1 MNRIFL
7 LASLILSFSTFAQD
21 RPEPPTGGMGGQPP
35 SFSDFDQ
42 NGDGYISLDE
52 TRGPMQ
58 DDFNEIDANS
68 DRLLTE
74 TEIDLFMKNRRP
86 PQPPRDSN

>member
-1 MNRIFL
+1 MSRIIL
-7 LASLILSFSTFAQD
+7 LASLVLSFSTFAQD
-21 RPEPPTGGMGGQPP
+21 RPEPPTGGMGGKPP

-58 DDFNEIDANS
+58 NDFNDIDTNS
-68 DRLLTE
+68 DGLLTE
-74 TEIDLFMKNRRP
+74 SEIDLFMKNHRP
-86 PQPPRDSN
+86 PESPRD